1 MMRHEKKTSVGTGT
15 KTSRGTNMGTSMNH
29 LKWTALR
36 AGMAAIVMTV
46 CSTAAAQGYPNRPI
60 RIVVPYPAGGATD
73 QMARIIQQPLSEIL
87 GQPIIIDNKAGA
99 GGAIGTDAVAK
110 AAPDGY
116 TLTFGNAGPNSMGP
130 AIKKTPY
137 DPFKDLAPI
146 SFVANVPLFLAVHPS
161 MPAGNVKELIDLV
174 KANPGKYNFGSVGI
188 ASASHLIGEYF
199 NFVTGLKMLHVPY
212 KGGAPAMLGFIGGE
226 VQVMFMTG
234 LDGLQHARAGK
245 LKVLA
250 IATEKPTELAP
261 GVPVVA
267 DTVPGFNGAVWF
279 GLLAPAG
286 TPPEVIARLHDAV
299 VKTVARPNVKKA
311 LGDLSADAVAN
322 TPPEFARVIAAEL
335 AQWTRVVKDSGAKFE

>member
-1 MMRHEKKTSVGTGT
+1 MRTWFGK
-15 KTSRGTNMGTSMNH
+15 
-29 LKWTALR
+29 ALFAALML
-36 AGMAAIVMTV
+36 AGAGAA
-46 CSTAAAQGYPNRPI
+46 CGQAYPNRPI

-73 QMARIIQQPLSEIL
+73 QMARIIQQPLAEML

-116 TLTFGNAGPNSMGP
+116 TLTFGNSGPNSMGP

-137 DPFKDLAPI
+137 DPIRDLAPI

-161 MPAGNVKELIDLV
+161 IPAGNVRELLELV
-174 KANPGKYNFGSVGI
+174 KANPGKYNYGSVGI

-199 NFVTGLKMLHVPY
+199 NFVSGLKMTHVPY

-250 IATEKPTELAP
+250 IATEKPTDLAP
-261 GVPVVA
+261 GVATVA
-267 DTVPGFNGAVWF
+267 EAVPGFNGSVWF

-286 TPPEVIARLHDAV
+286 TPADIIARVQDAV
-299 VKTVARPNVKKA
+299 ARAVTRPNVRKA
-311 LGDLSADAVAN
+311 FGDLSADPVAN
-322 TPPEFARVIAAEL
+322 TPEQFARVIAAEL
-335 AQWTRVVKDSGAKFE
+335 AQWTRVVRESGAKFE

>member
-1 MMRHEKKTSVGTGT
+1 MIVSNFLTRRAVAAIPAVVLGLVLALSVAQ
-15 KTSRGTNMGTSMNH
+15 
-29 LKWTALR
+29 TAL
-36 AGMAAIVMTV
+36 
-46 CSTAAAQGYPNRPI
+46 AQAFPNRPI

-87 GQPIIIDNKAGA
+87 GQPVIIDNKAGA
-99 GGAIGTDAVAK
+99 GGIIGTDAVAK

-116 TLTFGNAGPNSMGP
+116 TLTFGNSGPNSMGP
-130 AIKKTPY
+130 AIKKAPY
-137 DPFKDLAPI
+137 DPIKDFAPV
-146 SFVANVPLFLAVHPS
+146 SLVGNVPLFLAVHPS
-161 MPAGNVKELIDLV
+161 MPVSSVKELLDLV

-199 NFVTGLKMLHVPY
+199 NFVSGLKMLHVPY

-234 LDGLQHARAGK
+234 LDGLPHARAGK

-250 IATEKPTELAP
+250 IATDKPTDLAP

-267 DTVPGFNGAVWF
+267 DTVPGFNGTVWF

-286 TPPEVIARLHDAV
+286 TPPDVIAKLQDAV
-299 VKTVARPNVKKA
+299 AKSVLRPNVKKA
-311 LGDLSADAVAN
+311 FGDLSADAVSN
-322 TPPEFARVIAAEL
+322 TPDQFARIIAAEL
-335 AQWTRVVKDSGAKFE
+335 AQWTRVVKESGAKFE

>member
-1 MMRHEKKTSVGTGT
+1 MIKQTG
-15 KTSRGTNMGTSMNH
+15 RVVRI
-29 LKWTALR
+29 WTALLAWTL
-36 AGMAAIVMTV
+36 AGAAL
-46 CSTAAAQGYPNRPI
+46 AQAFPNRPI

-87 GQPIIIDNKAGA
+87 GQPIIIENKAGA
-99 GGAIGTDAVAK
+99 AGAIGTDAVAK

-116 TLTFGNAGPNSMGP
+116 TLAFGNAGPNSMGP
-130 AIKKTPY
+130 AIKKAPY
-137 DPFKDLAPI
+137 DPVRDLAPI
-146 SFVANVPLFLAVHPS
+146 SFVANVPLFLAVHPTL
-161 MPAGNVKELIDLV
+161 PANSVKELIDLV
-174 KANPGKYNFGSVGI
+174 RANPGKYNYGSVGI

-199 NFVTGLKMLHVPY
+199 NFVTGLKMVHVPY

-261 GVPVVA
+261 GVA
-267 DTVPGFNGAVWF
+267 TIAETVPNFNGSVWF

-286 TPPEVIARLHDAV
+286 TPAEVIARLQDAIARSV
-299 VKTVARPNVKKA
+299 TRPNVRKA
-311 LGDLSADAVAN
+311 LGDLSADALAN
-322 TPPEFARVIAAEL
+322 TPEQFARVIAAEL
-335 AQWTRVVKDSGAKFE
+335 AQWTRLARESGAKFE

>member
-1 MMRHEKKTSVGTGT
+1 MQAALMFAVV
-15 KTSRGTNMGTSMNH
+15 RGC
-29 LKWTALR
+29 
-36 AGMAAIVMTV
+36 AAIVL
-46 CSTAAAQGYPNRPI
+46 CSMLGTALAQGYPNRPI

-87 GQPIIIDNKAGA
+87 GQPIIIENKAGA

-116 TLTFGNAGPNSMGP
+116 TLAFGNAGPNSMGP

-137 DPFKDLAPI
+137 DPIRDLSPI

-161 MPAGNVKELIDLV
+161 LPVNNVKELIDLV
-174 KANPGKYNFGSVGI
+174 KANPGKYNYGSTGI

-199 NFVTGLKMLHVPY
+199 NFIAGLKMIHVPY

-234 LDGLQHARAGK
+234 LDGLPHARAGK

-250 IATEKPTELAP
+250 IATEKPTDLAP
-261 GVPVVA
+261 GVPTVA
-267 DTVPGFNGAVWF
+267 DSVPGFNGSVWF
-279 GLLAPAG
+279 GLLAPGG
-286 TPPEVIARLHDAV
+286 TAPEVVARLQEA
-299 VKTVARPNVKKA
+299 VARAVLRPNLRRA
-311 LGDLSADAVAN
+311 FADLSADPVAN
-322 TPPEFARVIAAEL
+322 TPEQFARVIASEL
-335 AQWTRVVKDSGAKFE
+335 AQWTRVVKESGAKFE

>member
-1 MMRHEKKTSVGTGT
+1 MNI
-15 KTSRGTNMGTSMNH
+15 SRFVFGRA
-29 LKWTALR
+29 ALGMLAMTI
-36 AGMAAIVMTV
+36 AGVAF
-46 CSTAAAQGYPNRPI
+46 AQGYPNRPI

-87 GQPIIIDNKAGA
+87 GQPVIIDNKAGA
-99 GGAIGTDAVAK
+99 GGVIGTDAVAK
-110 AAPDGY
+110 AMPDGY
-116 TLTFGNAGPNSMGP
+116 TLTFGNSGPNSMGP
-130 AIKKTPY
+130 AIKRGPY
-137 DPFKDLAPI
+137 DPVRDFAPI
-146 SFVANVPLFLAVHPS
+146 SLVGSVPLFLAVHPS
-161 MPAGNVKELIDLV
+161 LPVNNVRELLDLV

-234 LDGLQHARAGK
+234 LDGLPHARAGK

-250 IATEKPTELAP
+250 IATDKPTELAP

-267 DTVPGFNGAVWF
+267 DSVPGFNGTVWF

-286 TPPEVIARLHDAV
+286 TPPDVVNKLHDAIARS
-299 VKTVARPNVKKA
+299 VARPNVKKSF
-311 LGDLSADAVAN
+311 GDLSTDAVSN
-322 TPPEFARVIAAEL
+322 TPEQFARIIAAEL
-335 AQWTRVVKDSGAKFE
+335 AQWTRVVKESGAKFE

>member
-1 MMRHEKKTSVGTGT
+1 MRTWFGK
-15 KTSRGTNMGTSMNH
+15 
-29 LKWTALR
+29 ALFAALMLDG
-36 AGMAAIVMTV
+36 AGAA
-46 CSTAAAQGYPNRPI
+46 CGQAYPNRPI

-73 QMARIIQQPLSEIL
+73 QMARIIQQPLAEML

-116 TLTFGNAGPNSMGP
+116 TLTFGNSGPNSMGP

-137 DPFKDLAPI
+137 DPIRDLAPI

-161 MPAGNVKELIDLV
+161 IPAGNVRELIELV
-174 KANPGKYNFGSVGI
+174 KASPGKYNYGSVGI

-199 NFVTGLKMLHVPY
+199 NFVSGLKMTHVPY

-250 IATEKPTELAP
+250 IATEKPTDLAP
-261 GVPVVA
+261 GVATVA
-267 DTVPGFNGAVWF
+267 EAVPGFNGSVWF

-286 TPPEVIARLHDAV
+286 TPADIIARVQDAV
-299 VKTVARPNVKKA
+299 ARAVTRPNVRKA
-311 LGDLSADAVAN
+311 FGDLSADPVAN
-322 TPPEFARVIAAEL
+322 TPEQFARVIAAEL
-335 AQWTRVVKDSGAKFE
+335 AQWTRVVRESGAKFE

>member
-1 MMRHEKKTSVGTGT
+1 MSFFHAITRCAATGF
-15 KTSRGTNMGTSMNH
+15 
-29 LKWTALR
+29 
-36 AGMAAIVMTV
+36 
-46 CSTAAAQGYPNRPI
+46 TAALMMVMASAALAQTYPNRPI

-73 QMARIIQQPLSEIL
+73 QMARIISGPLSELL
-87 GQPIIIDNKAGA
+87 GQPVIIENKAGA

-130 AIKKTPY
+130 AIRKAPY
-137 DPFKDLAPI
+137 DPIKDLAPI

-161 MPAGNVKELIDLV
+161 LPVNNVKELIELV

-199 NFVTGLKMLHVPY
+199 NFVTGLKMVHVPY

-286 TPPEVIARLHDAV
+286 TPPEVMARLHDAV

-311 LGDLSADAVAN
+311 FGDLSADAVAN

-335 AQWTRVVKDSGAKFE
+335 AQWSRVVKESGAKFE

>member
-1 MMRHEKKTSVGTGT
+1 MIEQSGGVTRIWVAVLGCMLAG
-15 KTSRGTNMGTSMNH
+15 
-29 LKWTALR
+29 TAL
-36 AGMAAIVMTV
+36 
-46 CSTAAAQGYPNRPI
+46 AQAFPNRPL

-87 GQPIIIDNKAGA
+87 GQTIIIENKAGA
-99 GGAIGTDAVAK
+99 AGAIGTEAVAR

-116 TLTFGNAGPNSMGP
+116 TLAFGNAGPNSMGP

-137 DPFKDLAPI
+137 DPIKDLAPI
-146 SFVANVPLFLAVHPS
+146 SFVANVPLFLAVHPTLPVNS
-161 MPAGNVKELIDLV
+161 VKELIDLV
-174 KANPGKYNFGSVGI
+174 RANPGKYNYGSVGI

-199 NFVTGLKMLHVPY
+199 NFVTGQKMIHVPY

-261 GVPVVA
+261 GVATVA
-267 DTVPGFNGAVWF
+267 ETVPNFNGSVWF

-286 TPPEVIARLHDAV
+286 TAPEVIAKLQDAV
-299 VKTVARPNVKKA
+299 AKAVTRPNVKKA
-311 LGDLSADAVAN
+311 FGDLSADAVAN
-322 TPPEFARVIAAEL
+322 TPEQFARIIAAEL
-335 AQWTRVVKDSGAKFE
+335 AQWARVVRESGAKFE

>member
-1 MMRHEKKTSVGTGT
+1 MIRQAGRFTRLWLALLAWALAGTV
-15 KTSRGTNMGTSMNH
+15 
-29 LKWTALR
+29 L
-36 AGMAAIVMTV
+36 
-46 CSTAAAQGYPNRPI
+46 AQAFPNRPI

-87 GQPIIIDNKAGA
+87 GQPIIIENTAGA
-99 GGAIGTDAVAK
+99 AGAIGTEAVAK

-116 TLTFGNAGPNSMGP
+116 TLAFGNSGPNSMGP
-130 AIKKTPY
+130 AIKKAPY
-137 DPFKDLAPI
+137 DPIRDLAPI
-146 SFVANVPLFLAVHPS
+146 SFVANVPLFLAVHPTLPVGS
-161 MPAGNVKELIDLV
+161 VKELIDLV
-174 KANPGKYNFGSVGI
+174 RANPGKYNYGSVGI

-199 NFVTGLKMLHVPY
+199 NFVTGLKMVHVPY

-261 GVPVVA
+261 GVATVA
-267 DTVPGFNGAVWF
+267 DTVPNFNGSVWF

-286 TPPEVIARLHDAV
+286 TPPEVIAKLQDAV
-299 VKTVARPNVKKA
+299 ARSVTRPNVKKA

-322 TPPEFARVIAAEL
+322 TPEQFARIITAEL
-335 AQWTRVVKDSGAKFE
+335 AQWARVVRESGAKFE

>member
-1 MMRHEKKTSVGTGT
+1 MSFFHAITRCAATGF
-15 KTSRGTNMGTSMNH
+15 
-29 LKWTALR
+29 
-36 AGMAAIVMTV
+36 
-46 CSTAAAQGYPNRPI
+46 TAALMMVMASAALAQTYPNRPI

-73 QMARIIQQPLSEIL
+73 QMARIISGPLSELL
-87 GQPIIIDNKAGA
+87 GQPVIIENKAGA

-130 AIKKTPY
+130 AIRKAPY
-137 DPFKDLAPI
+137 DPIKDLAPI

-161 MPAGNVKELIDLV
+161 LPVNNVKELIELV
-174 KANPGKYNFGSVGI
+174 RANPGKYNFGSVGI

-199 NFVTGLKMLHVPY
+199 NFVTGLKMVHVPY

-250 IATEKPTELAP
+250 IATEKPAELAP

-299 VKTVARPNVKKA
+299 AKTVARPNVKKA
-311 LGDLSADAVAN
+311 FGDLSADAVAN

-335 AQWTRVVKDSGAKFE
+335 AQWTRVVKESGAKFE

>member
-1 MMRHEKKTSVGTGT
+1 MQASLMF
-15 KTSRGTNMGTSMNH
+15 
-29 LKWTALR
+29 
-36 AGMAAIVMTV
+36 
-46 CSTAAAQGYPNRPI
+46 TAARGCAALLLCAAFGAALAQGYPNRPI

-87 GQPIIIDNKAGA
+87 GQPIIIENKAGA

-116 TLTFGNAGPNSMGP
+116 TLAFGNAGPNSMGP

-137 DPFKDLAPI
+137 DPIRDLSPI

-161 MPAGNVKELIDLV
+161 LPVNNVRELLDLV
-174 KANPGKYNFGSVGI
+174 KANPGKYNYGSTGI

-199 NFVTGLKMLHVPY
+199 NFIAGLKMIHVPY

-234 LDGLQHARAGK
+234 LDGLPHARAGK

-250 IATEKPTELAP
+250 IATEKPTDLAP
-261 GVPVVA
+261 GVPTVA
-267 DTVPGFNGAVWF
+267 DSVPGFNGSVWF
-279 GLLAPAG
+279 GLLAPGG
-286 TPPEVIARLHDAV
+286 TAPEVIARLHEA
-299 VKTVARPNVKKA
+299 VARAVTRPNLRRA
-311 LGDLSADAVAN
+311 FADLSADPVAN
-322 TPPEFARVIAAEL
+322 TPDQFARVIAAEL
-335 AQWTRVVKDSGAKFE
+335 AQWTRVVKESGAKFE

>member
-1 MMRHEKKTSVGTGT
+1 MIKQTG
-15 KTSRGTNMGTSMNH
+15 RVVRI
-29 LKWTALR
+29 WTALLAWTL
-36 AGMAAIVMTV
+36 AGAAL
-46 CSTAAAQGYPNRPI
+46 AQAFPNRPI

-87 GQPIIIDNKAGA
+87 GQPIIIENKAGA
-99 GGAIGTDAVAK
+99 AGAIGTDAVAK

-116 TLTFGNAGPNSMGP
+116 TLAFGNAGPNSMGP
-130 AIKKTPY
+130 AIKKAPY
-137 DPFKDLAPI
+137 DPVRDLAPI
-146 SFVANVPLFLAVHPS
+146 SFVANVPLFLAVHPTL
-161 MPAGNVKELIDLV
+161 PANSVKELIDLV
-174 KANPGKYNFGSVGI
+174 RANPGKYNYGSVGI

-199 NFVTGLKMLHVPY
+199 NFVTGLKMVHVPY

-261 GVPVVA
+261 GVATVA
-267 DTVPGFNGAVWF
+267 ETVPNFNGSVWF

-286 TPPEVIARLHDAV
+286 TPAEVIARLQDAIARSV
-299 VKTVARPNVKKA
+299 TRPNVKKA
-311 LGDLSADAVAN
+311 LGDLSADALAN
-322 TPPEFARVIAAEL
+322 TPEQFARVIAAEL
-335 AQWTRVVKDSGAKFE
+335 AQWTRLARESGAKFE

>member
-1 MMRHEKKTSVGTGT
+1 MRPWFGPALLAALVVTG
-15 KTSRGTNMGTSMNH
+15 
-29 LKWTALR
+29 
-36 AGMAAIVMTV
+36 AGAAFGQ
-46 CSTAAAQGYPNRPI
+46 AYPNRPI

-73 QMARIIQQPLSEIL
+73 QMARIIQQPLSEML

-116 TLTFGNAGPNSMGP
+116 TLTFGNSGPNSMGP

-137 DPFKDLAPI
+137 DPIRDLAPI

-161 MPAGNVKELIDLV
+161 LPAGNVRELVELV
-174 KANPGKYNFGSVGI
+174 RASPGKYNYGSVGI

-199 NFVTGLKMLHVPY
+199 NFVTGLKMTHVPY

-261 GVPVVA
+261 GVATVA
-267 DTVPGFNGAVWF
+267 ETVPGFNGSVWF

-286 TPPEVIARLHDAV
+286 TPAEVIARVQDAV
-299 VKTVARPNVKKA
+299 ARAVTRPNVRKA
-311 LGDLSADAVAN
+311 FGDLSADPVAN
-322 TPPEFARVIAAEL
+322 TPEQFARVIATEL
-335 AQWTRVVKDSGAKFE
+335 AQWTRVVKESGAKFE

>member
-1 MMRHEKKTSVGTGT
+1 MNIPRFLI
-15 KTSRGTNMGTSMNH
+15 SRTVV
-29 LKWTALR
+29 ALVATML
-36 AGMAAIVMTV
+36 AGAAL
-46 CSTAAAQGYPNRPI
+46 AQAYPNRPI

-116 TLTFGNAGPNSMGP
+116 TLDFGNAGPNSMGP

-137 DPFKDLAPI
+137 DPIKDLAPI

-161 MPAGNVKELIDLV
+161 MPVNSVKELIDLV

-199 NFVTGLKMLHVPY
+199 NFQTGLKMTHIPY

-250 IATEKPTELAP
+250 IATEKPTDLAP
-261 GVPVVA
+261 GVPTVA
-267 DTVPGFNGAVWF
+267 ETVPGFNGAVWF

-286 TPPEVIARLHDAV
+286 TPPDIVAKVRDAIAQAV
-299 VKTVARPNVKKA
+299 TRPNVRKA
-311 LGDLSADAVAN
+311 FGDLSADPVAN
-322 TPPEFARVIAAEL
+322 TPAEFARVIAAEL
-335 AQWTRVVKDSGAKFE
+335 AQWTRVVKESGAKFE